1 VILITNEV
9 YIAGVDEAGRGP
21 VIGPL
26 VLCVYI
32 IQNDKENK
40 LKELGVKDSKILSK
54 NAREKIHSKII
65 EHANDYKTI
74 HLSAAD
80 IDEMRKIATL
90 NRIEQKMMVNTIK
103 KSSIKPD
110 QIYIDAADVNE
121 KRYGLEFKKEF
132 PQAKIVSKHKA
143 DMLFPVVSAASII
156 AKVERDREISKLHDK
171 YGVDFGSGYP
181 SDPKTKSFLVKCYK
195 EKKKFPPIVRESWV
209 TAKKIK
215 EKYSQVKKID
225 GYFH

>member
-1 VILITNEV
+1 MTNEV

-32 IQNDKENK
+32 IQKDKENK
-40 LKELGVKDSKILSK
+40 LKDLGVKDSKILSK
-54 NAREKIHSKII
+54 NTREKIYSKII
-65 EHANDYKTI
+65 EYANDYKTI

-80 IDEMRKIATL
+80 IDEMRKKATL

-121 KRYGLEFKKEF
+121 ERYGLEFKKEF

-156 AKVERDREISKLHDK
+156 AKVERDREISKLHNQ
-171 YGVDFGSGYP
+171 YGIDFGSGYP
-181 SDPKTKSFLVKCYK
+181 SDPKTKSFLVDYYE
-195 EKKKFPPIVRESWV
+195 EKKKFPPIVRESWI

-215 EKYSQVKKID
+215 EKYSKAKKLD